1 MSPVVSLGII
11 AAMVFLALFI
21 IGELTP
27 ILNLFHINEPK
38 SVPGDEFPMVYNDN
52 GHWQVLNQS

>member
-1 MSPVVSLGII
+1 MQYII
-11 AAMVFLALFI
+11 VIVLVALFI

-38 SVPGDEFPMVYNDN
+38 SVPGDEFPMVYN
-52 GHWQVLNQS
+52 GKEHRYEVLNQM